1 MEIIIALFLGA
12 IIGYFVKLKDNHKKL
27 NGKVQQA
34 GVVFLLFSMG
44 ASIGANEN
52 IIRDLPL
59 IGAKAFAFAALSI
72 LGSIVIIYFL
82 SDKFLSNNI
91 VKEKNKELAFNN
103 EDLIHREG
111 QEEI

>member
-1 MEIIIALFLGA
+1 MEIIISLFLGC
-12 IIGYFVKLKDNHKKL
+12 IIGYFVKLKDNHKRF

-59 IGAKAFAFAALSI
+59 IGAKAFTFAALSI
-72 LGSIVIIYFL
+72 IGSIVIIYFL
-82 SDKFLSNNI
+82 SSKFLENNI
-91 VKEKNKELAFNN
+91 IKEKNKELVFKN
-103 EDLIHREG
+103 EDLIHIEG

>member
-1 MEIIIALFLGA
+1 MEIIIALFLGC
-12 IIGYFVKLKDNHKKL
+12 IIGYFVKLKDNQKKM

-44 ASIGANEN
+44 ASIGANDN

-82 SDKFLSNNI
+82 SNKFLTDNI
-91 VKEKNKELAFNN
+91 MKEKSKELTYNN
-103 EDLIHREG
+103 EDLIHREV